1 MGVLFR
7 IRRTNIVEPMSY
19 MSFAELRSIV
29 PTCWKHEHGVQTP
42 HTVKNIARKLKSY
55 SYQNEDVKRIYLLY
69 DKAVQLGAYVER

>member
-29 PTCWKHEHGVQTP
+29 PTCWKHEHGVQP
-42 HTVKNIARKLKSY
+42 PRTVKNITRKLQRN
-55 SYQNEDVKRIYLLY
+55 SYQNDDVKRIYLLY
-69 DKAVQLGAYVER
+69 EKAAQLGAYVER